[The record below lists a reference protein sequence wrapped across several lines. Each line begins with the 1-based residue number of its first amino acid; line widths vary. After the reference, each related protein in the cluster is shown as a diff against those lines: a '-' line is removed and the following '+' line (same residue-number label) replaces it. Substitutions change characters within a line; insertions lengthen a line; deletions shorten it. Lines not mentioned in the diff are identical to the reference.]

1 VAKKTVVE
9 YPGLTTTR
17 RNDDINLWEAAY
29 RHRLGLG
36 PFYVAV
42 AAIALAGL
50 SAMLT
55 TWQTG
60 LALGCLGAAVGTW
73 VHTRVRDGMRRA
85 YAYVVLVLSL
95 AWIMSAHELF
105 PKAFDWLALTL
116 LAGTVVLGIPWW
128 TSDVKRTQV
137 KIEANLRDWPT
148 VARRIG
154 LEHMKPTGVTMT
166 GIGRKGRFTW
176 PRGAYEVAD
185 VLRHKSRIEG
195 AMGAEAGTL
204 RMERD
209 GKSTNSVAWQVVE
222 RDPHAAPQPW
232 PLPTHIGRASDPMV
246 LGPREDGEM
255 VRVQR
260 YVPGEGVRSM
270 LIAGQQG
277 SGKSSLINLELGKIS
292 TAEDEVAI
300 GFDFKEVELTPWA
313 RVLEYMTSSVSE
325 AAELVYAISAEGGL
339 LSERQSILAERGAR
353 IWNPAI
359 DGPIITIIV
368 DEAKDLL
375 GMGNAKLVDLFALIL
390 TKGRALGVRVVL
402 ATQYPTLEAIG
413 SSQIRQQLRHRFCFY
428 MADETGE
435 GFVMPGHRVRADL
448 IDTDRPGTCYFLNG
462 AHLESM
468 PIRILYLDDAT
479 VRAVVDVRTGR
490 NAVMDPR
497 SAAAIERLF
506 PGFADRP
513 RYTAEGETDETW
525 TETDGESET
534 GTGSGTAAETDG
546 TAGETGAETE
556 EDDMGEI
563 PAWNEGPDVDL
574 ADVIAAHRDRL
585 TDEERD
591 REDMARA
598 AALGD
603 QSPATE
609 PSGRL
614 DEIEAKEAVLRA
626 LAEAWP
632 DGVKAKE
639 LQRAATRGSSWFY
652 PFANALADEGVVERT
667 KHGTWALV
675 APPPRAAGAEPEPQP
690 AHSA

>member
-1 VAKKTVVE
+1 MAKRTVVE
-9 YPGLTTTR
+9 YPGLTTVR

-42 AAIALAGL
+42 AAIVLASL
-50 SAMLT
+50 SAMLS

-73 VHTRVRDGMRRA
+73 AHTRVRDGMRRA
-85 YAYVVLVLSL
+85 YAYVVLGLSL
-95 AWIMSAHELF
+95 TWVMSAHELF
-105 PKAFDWLALTL
+105 PQAFDWLALTL
-116 LAGTVVLGIPWW
+116 LAGTVLLGIPWW

-154 LEHMKPTGVTMT
+154 REHMKPVGVTMT
-166 GIGRKGRFTW
+166 SIGRSGRFTW

-185 VLRHKSRIEG
+185 VLRDKSRIEG
-195 AMGAEAGTL
+195 AMGAEAGSL

-255 VRVQR
+255 ARVQR
-260 YVPGEGVRSM
+260 YVPDEGVRSM
-270 LIAGQQG
+270 LAAGQQG
-277 SGKSSLINLELGKIS
+277 SGKSSLINLELGKIA

-300 GFDFKEVELTPWA
+300 GLDFKKVELTPWTK
-313 RVLEYMTSSVSE
+313 VLEYMTSSVSE
-325 AAELVYAISAEGGL
+325 AAELISAISEEGGL
-339 LSERQSILAERGAR
+339 LDERAAILAERGAR

-359 DGPIITIIV
+359 DGPIVTIVV

-375 GMGNAKLVDLFALIL
+375 GMGNSKLVDLFALIG
-390 TKGRALGVRVVL
+390 TKGRALGVRFVL

-413 SSQIRQQLRHRFCFY
+413 SSQIRQQIRHRFCFY

-462 AHLESM
+462 AHLESL

-490 NAVMDPR
+490 NAVLDER

-506 PGFADRP
+506 PAFADRP
-513 RYTAEGETDETW
+513 RYTTEGEFSGTGGGTDDEN
-525 TETDGESET
+525 ET
-534 GTGSGTAAETDG
+534 GTATGTG
-546 TAGETGAETE
+546 TETE
-556 EDDMGEI
+556 EDGMNEI
-563 PAWNEGPDVDL
+563 PAWNDGPDVDL
-574 ADVIAAHRDRL
+574 ADVIAAHRESLSAEDR
-585 TDEERD
+585 E

-598 AALGD
+598 AALAEET
-603 QSPATE
+603 PADE
-609 PSGRL
+609 AGGRL
-614 DEIEAKEAVLRA
+614 GEAEAREAVLRA

-632 DGVKAKE
+632 GGVKAKD
-639 LQRAATRGSSWFY
+639 LQQAATRSSSWFY
-652 PFANALADEGVVERT
+652 PFANGLAEEGIVQRT
-667 KHGTWALV
+667 KLGTWALV
-675 APPPRAAGAEPEPQP
+675 APPPRATDPVAEPQP